1 MEYNNLGQT
10 DIKVSQIC
18 LGTMTWGEQNTEEEA
33 HQQLNY
39 AIESGINF
47 NKDLFFKLLY
57 FLHHFNIPILIDVKR
72 FSSFYSVKIYTA

>member
-33 HQQLNY
+33 LKQLVKSNPQKRLIQPIEIAETIDWLCNNY
-39 AIESGINF
+39 SNSINGQSISISGGEI
-47 NKDLFFKLLY
+47 
-57 FLHHFNIPILIDVKR
+57 
-72 FSSFYSVKIYTA
+72 